1 MKKSK
6 KSSLNN
12 KKLFDLQ
19 FILNTFYKIINDLD
33 NNKYFTGIILI
44 IINLGTK
51 YISLELSKTQ
61 EAYLKYAI
69 GRQILI
75 FSILWMGTRD
85 ILISLLFTAI
95 FVALADYLLNENSK
109 YCIIPDKYKEINELL
124 DTNGDGIVSE
134 KEIDDALNILKQAKK
149 QKNKVNNNNE
159 EELIRENF
167 I

>member
-19 FILNTFYKIINDLD
+19 FILNTFYKTINNLD

-134 KEIDDALNILKQAKK
+134 KEIDDALNILKQARK
-149 QKNKVNNNNE
+149 QKNKSNNDE

>member
-6 KSSLNN
+6 KSSLKN

-19 FILNTFYKIINDLD
+19 SIINIFHNTINNLD
-33 NNKYFTGIILI
+33 NNKYFAGIILI

-75 FSILWMGTRD
+75 FSILWMGTKD
-85 ILISLLFTAI
+85 IFISLLFTAI
-95 FVALADYLLNENSK
+95 FIILADYLLNENSK
-109 YCIIPDKYKEINELL
+109 YCIIPHKYKEINDLL
-124 DTNGDGIVSE
+124 DTNGDGIISE

-149 QKNKVNNNNE
+149 QKNKVNNNE

-167 I
+167 L

>member
-6 KSSLNN
+6 KSSLKN

-19 FILNTFYKIINDLD
+19 YVLNIFFEKINQLD

-95 FVALADYLLNENSK
+95 FIALADYLLNENSK
-109 YCIIPDKYKEINELL
+109 YCIIPNKYKEINELL

-149 QKNKVNNNNE
+149 QKNKVNNNE

>member
-6 KSSLNN
+6 KSSFYN
-12 KKLFDLQ
+12 KKLFNSQ
-19 FILNTFYKIINDLD
+19 YILNTFFKTINDLD

-95 FVALADYLLNENSK
+95 FIALADYLLNENSK

-134 KEIDDALNILKQAKK
+134 KEIDDALNILKQARK
-149 QKNKVNNNNE
+149 QKNKSNNDE

-167 I
+167 L